1 MHALTLTLT
10 CQSGPPP
17 LRAPV
22 VSSVS
27 PSPILVLALFCF
39 SLLCIIAPP
48 RAASAGEGIYE
59 INQTCAVVTG
69 CLPGDAPGFPVTLD
83 VSGSYR
89 LTSDLVPAGA
99 DGIALAAPSISLDL
113 SGFSIRGPGSC
124 SGSSGTNLSCSGNA
138 GTGVSVPLGLGFGV
152 TARIRGGT
160 VSGFADGLSLAFTQM
175 AVVED
180 MIVRECSGNG
190 IGFNSGRIANVVVRR
205 NGGIGISFLSLLGDF
220 VLRDSDVSQ
229 NGLDG
234 VRAPGTIGIMRGN
247 VFAQNGGWGLF
258 SEILSG
264 IPANQPAY
272 AENSFSQNGGGSAR
286 GGSQVGG
293 NLCSPACP

>member
-10 CQSGPPP
+10 CQPGPPS

-22 VSSVS
+22 VSSGS
-27 PSPILVLALFCF
+27 PSPILVIALFCL
-39 SLLCIIAPP
+39 SLLCAGSP
-48 RAASAGEGIYE
+48 RVASAGEGIYE

-83 VSGSYR
+83 LSGSYR

-99 DGIALAAPSISLDL
+99 DGLVLAAPSISLDL

-138 GTGVSVPLGLGFGV
+138 GNGVSVPLGLGFGV

-160 VSGFADGLSLAFTQM
+160 VSGFANGLSLSFTQM

-180 MIVRECSGNG
+180 MIVTECSSNG
-190 IGFNSGRIANVVVRR
+190 IVSSSGRIANVVVRR
-205 NGGIGISFLSLLGDF
+205 NGAIGISLPGSLGDF

-234 VRAPGTIGIMRGN
+234 VRAGGRTGIMRGN
-247 VFAQNGGWGLF
+247 VFSRNGGWGLF
-258 SEILSG
+258 SEFLPGLPS
-264 IPANQPAY
+264 NQPGY
-272 AENSFSQNGGGSAR
+272 AENSFSQNSLGSAR
-286 GGSQVGG
+286 GGTQVGG